1 VTALAAGSLA
11 PRSPDQEQLVTATT
25 GDAYPGERLDFIR
38 WRIERLFVARGVR
51 DWSTIENAQYQALTD
66 EEHLLLGAR

>member
-1 VTALAAGSLA
+1 M
-11 PRSPDQEQLVTATT
+11 TATT